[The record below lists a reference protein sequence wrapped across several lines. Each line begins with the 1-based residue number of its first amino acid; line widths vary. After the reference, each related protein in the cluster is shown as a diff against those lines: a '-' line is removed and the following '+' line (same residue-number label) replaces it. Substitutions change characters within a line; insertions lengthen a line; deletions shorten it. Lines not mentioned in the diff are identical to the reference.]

1 MTSVQMDD
9 LQLGK
14 VLSLFRKDNFAKGCG
29 IEIEE
34 VTPGFARCSMKVSTN
49 HLNGLGILMGGAL
62 FTLADYTFSL
72 AANSYGKI
80 AVTQNASIAYRR
92 KCSGGVVT
100 AIATETGRDE
110 RTGDYVV
117 EVSND
122 QNQVIARIKGTAFYT
137 GASI

>member
-1 MTSVQMDD
+1 ME
-9 LQLGK
+9 K
-14 VLSLFRKDNFAKGCG
+14 ILSLFRKDNFAKGCG

-34 VTPGFARCSMKVSTN
+34 VTPGFARCFMEVTGN
-49 HLNGLGILMGGAL
+49 HLNGIGILMGGAL

-80 AVTQNASIAYRR
+80 AVTRNASIVYMQ
-92 KCSGGVVT
+92 KCTGGVVT
-100 AIATETGRDE
+100 AVATETARNE

-122 QNQVIARIKGTAFYT
+122 QNQVIARIEGTVFYT
-137 GASI
+137 GANV